1 METIEL
7 EIKSAMPAVMA
18 RVKAEALDQM
28 ERQALNIAVQVAS
41 DEARKWAV
49 EVLAPEIRAQL
60 EAGKEGMLSKAQD
73 IAGQLADGIGD
84 ALVAEM
90 KKNLAQSWNVRKIS
104 DALFG

>member
-1 METIEL
+1 MEAIEL

-90 KKNLAQSWNVRKIS
+90 KKHLSQSWNVKKIS